1 MNRGTELFELF
12 GEEVH
17 CSICLT
23 DVEQGERVR
32 AVTVC
37 QHSFHAT
44 CLEEWGLRQLICPNC
59 RQPFGGDPM
68 LADEDLVPVLV
79 PASAVQM
86 QEQQEGVEPLLPQ
99 ASQEEQ
105 LLTYVL
111 LAGIIQRFPAA
122 GWYTPEYRDKVGGLI
137 DTLVIAGVRPLRYE
151 YQNRNQLISSQARC
165 RYHLGISLDIRN
177 RNLTSDLSVRLW
189 KERVINYLHTS
200 NTDFWKLWA
209 RDTRERMEVRRRLE
223 DQER

>member
-1 MNRGTELFELF
+1 
-12 GEEVH
+12 V
-17 CSICLT
+17 
-23 DVEQGERVR
+23 
-32 AVTVC
+32 
-37 QHSFHAT
+37 
-44 CLEEWGLRQLICPNC
+44 
-59 RQPFGGDPM
+59 
-68 LADEDLVPVLV
+68 ADEDLVPILV
-79 PASAVQM
+79 PAFAVQM
-86 QEQQEGVEPLLPQ
+86 QEQQEGVQPLLPQQPQATQGPQ

-111 LAGIIQRFPAA
+111 LAGILQRFPVAY
-122 GWYTPEYRDKVGGLI
+122 WYTPEYRDKVGELI

-200 NTDFWKLWA
+200 NTDFWKVWA